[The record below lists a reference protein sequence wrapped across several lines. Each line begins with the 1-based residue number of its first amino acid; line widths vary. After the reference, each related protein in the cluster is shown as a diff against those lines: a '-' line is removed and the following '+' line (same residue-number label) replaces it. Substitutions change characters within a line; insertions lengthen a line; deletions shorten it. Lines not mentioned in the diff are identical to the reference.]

1 MKTSMA
7 RWMALAGFVLLVL
20 PAHAQTFT
28 ITGTVA
34 SNGQGIIDILIVLSG
49 EKADTT
55 TTAQNGEFTFADLA
69 AGTYT
74 VTPTDTNY
82 VFNPESFMITFP
94 GTGTPVPVFEAS
106 MTTPTS
112 TEADRQIPIAFVLE
126 QNYPNPFNPETT
138 IRYRM
143 AKAGPVRLDVVDLLG
158 RTVAVLV
165 DDVRGVGTHAVT
177 FDARDLPG
185 GLYLYRLQSG
195 AIVLVRKMILAK

>member
-1 MKTSMA
+1 
-7 RWMALAGFVLLVL
+7 MALAGFVLLAL

-28 ITGTVA
+28 ITGTVT
-34 SNGQGIIDILIVLSG
+34 SNNEGVAGILIVLSG
-49 EKADTT
+49 AKADTMRT
-55 TTAQNGEFTFADLA
+55 EDSGEFTFSDLA

-112 TEADRQIPIAFVLE
+112 TEADRQIPTAFVLE

-143 AKAGPVRLDVVDLLG
+143 AEAGPVRLDVVDLLG

-165 DDVRGVGTHAVT
+165 NDVRGVGTHAVT
-177 FDARDLPG
+177 LDARDLPG
-185 GLYLYRLQSG
+185 GLYLYRLQAG
-195 AIVLVRKMILAK
+195 AAVLVRKMILAK

>member
-7 RWMALAGFVLLVL
+7 RWMALAGFVLLPL
-20 PAHAQTFT
+20 LAHAQTFT

-34 SNGQGIIDILIVLSG
+34 SNGEGIVDIPIVLSG

-55 TTAQNGEFTFADLA
+55 TTGQNGEFTFADLA

-112 TEADRQIPIAFVLE
+112 TEVDGPLSTAFVLE

-143 AKAGPVRLDVVDLLG
+143 AEAGPVRLDVVDLLG

-165 DDVRGVGTHAVT
+165 DDVRSVGTHTVT
-177 FDARDLPG
+177 LDARDLPR
-185 GLYLYRLQSG
+185 GLYLYRLQAG
-195 AIVLVRKMILAK
+195 AVVRVRKMILAK

>member
-1 MKTSMA
+1 MNTSMA
-7 RWMALAGFVLLVL
+7 RWIAFAGFVLLAL

-34 SNGQGIIDILIVLSG
+34 SDGQGIIDIPIVLSG

-82 VFNPESFMITFP
+82 VFNPESLMITFP

-106 MTTPTS
+106 VVATS
-112 TEADRQIPIAFVLE
+112 TEADRQIPTAFVLE

-138 IRYRM
+138 IQYQV
-143 AKAGPVRLDVVDLLG
+143 AQAGPVRLDVVDLLG
-158 RTVAVLV
+158 RTVVVLV

-177 FDARDLPG
+177 LDARDLPG
-185 GLYLYRLQSG
+185 GLYLYRLQAG
-195 AIVLVRKMILAK
+195 ATIRVRKMILAK

>member
-7 RWMALAGFVLLVL
+7 RWITFVGFVLLAL
-20 PAHAQTFT
+20 PVRAQTFS

-34 SNGQGIIDILIVLSG
+34 SDGQGIIDIPIVLSG

-55 TTAQNGEFTFADLA
+55 TTAQNGEFTFSDLA

-82 VFNPESFMITFP
+82 VFNPESLMITFP
-94 GTGTPVPVFEAS
+94 GTGTPGPVFEAS

-112 TEADRQIPIAFVLE
+112 TEADRQIPTAFVLE

-138 IRYRM
+138 IRYQV
-143 AKAGPVRLDVVDLLG
+143 AQTGPVHLDVVDLLG

-165 DDVRGVGTHAVT
+165 DGVRGVGTHTVT
-177 FDARDLPG
+177 LDARDLPG
-185 GLYLYRLQSG
+185 GLYLYRLQAG
-195 AIVLVRKMILAK
+195 TVVRVRKMILAQ